1 MVFSKLVNS
10 FTYNSMKKN
19 LMLILILICII
30 FIFFDSFKNAE
41 QSIKESSRV
50 AGVIEKIVVAI
61 YKGNPPENVTYFFK
75 TTFGNVL
82 RDCAHFFEF
91 FILGIL
97 VMLYSDKFKVSIFRR
112 FIFSILFCI
121 LIALIDET
129 IQIFSPGRAFE
140 LIDLALDSSGSIVGS
155 MLILLIL
162 KKKKNILKI
171 VQQVVN

>member
-1 MVFSKLVNS
+1 
-10 FTYNSMKKN
+10 MKKN
-19 LMLILILICII
+19 LLLILIIICIT
-30 FIFFDSFKNAE
+30 FIFFNSFKNAE

-50 AGVIEKIVVAI
+50 AGVIEKVVDLV

-75 TTFGNVL
+75 IIFGNVL

-97 VMLYSDKFKVSIFRR
+97 VMLYSDKFKISIFKR

-121 LIALIDET
+121 LIALLDET
-129 IQIFSPGRAFE
+129 MQLFSPGRAFE
-140 LIDLALDSSGSIVGS
+140 FYDLALDGSGSMVGS

-162 KKKKNILKI
+162 KIKKEKYLKNSSLCG
-171 VQQVVN
+171 

>member
-1 MVFSKLVNS
+1 MN
-10 FTYNSMKKN
+10 TYNTVKKN
-19 LMLILILICII
+19 LLLILIIICIV
-30 FIFFDSFKNAE
+30 FIFFKSLKSAE

-50 AGVIEKIVVAI
+50 AGVIEKVVDIA

-75 TTFGNVL
+75 ITFGNVL

-97 VMLYSDKFKVSIFRR
+97 VMMYSDRFKVSIFRR
-112 FIFSILFCI
+112 LIFAFLFCI
-121 LIALIDET
+121 LIAVIDEV

-140 LIDLALDSSGSIVGS
+140 FYDLALDGLGNVVGS

-162 KKKKNILKI
+162 KIKEAEYLKNSSAGG
-171 VQQVVN
+171 